1 MKKCK
6 SEGTIIQV
14 RGWPCCQGR
23 FAGSSGELEVV
34 IPATSLKEAL
44 GKGSC
49 IPSNLPKVK
58 LVPSGLATAVKTS
71 HVSHLEVDLS
81 KAELF
86 GYYFFSQAFLTSMG
100 LFLESL
106 YHR

>member
-1 MKKCK
+1 M
-6 SEGTIIQV
+6 
-14 RGWPCCQGR
+14 RGWLCCQGR

-34 IPATSLKEAL
+34 IPATSLKETL
-44 GKGSC
+44 GKGSY
-49 IPSNLPKVK
+49 IPSSLPKVK
-58 LVPSGLATAVKTS
+58 VAPSGLVTAVKTN

-86 GYYFFSQAFLTSMG
+86 GYYFPSQAFLISMG
-100 LFLESL
+100 LFLEFL